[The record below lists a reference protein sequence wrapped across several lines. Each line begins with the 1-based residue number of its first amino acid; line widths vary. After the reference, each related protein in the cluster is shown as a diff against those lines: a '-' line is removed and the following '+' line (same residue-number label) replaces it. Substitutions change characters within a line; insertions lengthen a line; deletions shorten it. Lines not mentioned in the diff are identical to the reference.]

1 MLRVQVSASSL
12 ILTLRSSVR
21 LMAASRRTTEAPP
34 AVGTRRGRISQ
45 APSALPE
52 LTTTTAPI
60 GFDCQSF
67 LTTARKPNERHL
79 IAAAAVSELVR
90 QDCVLGT
97 WFEEISRFIAKSR
110 ELTGLRVGAWSLA
123 RRRRN
128 TRGHFRPL
136 VSGVKIPFPGNRDHN
151 VQRLGSN
158 ECLSQ

>member
-1 MLRVQVSASSL
+1 MVPLQVSASSL

-67 LTTARKPNERHL
+67 LTTARKPIERHL
-79 IAAAAVSELVR
+79 IAAAAVSE
-90 QDCVLGT
+90 T
-97 WFEEISRFIAKSR
+97 SS
-110 ELTGLRVGAWSLA
+110 TGLRAWYLVRVLPAPPRSRRASQKDLLSVDQWLDEIERVIGDTFEMIDEEEEEGAERLPQDKC
-123 RRRRN
+123 
-128 TRGHFRPL
+128 T
-136 VSGVKIPFPGNRDHN
+136 PGRALDF
-151 VQRLGSN
+151 
-158 ECLSQ
+158 